1 MDLPMPR
8 SQTERERYLDVEM
21 PDRFIP
27 GGLVSDH

>member
-1 MDLPMPR
+1 MDLRMPR

-27 GGLVSDH
+27 AGLMSDP